1 MPDPPSSS
9 PDTRARAR
17 GLREQLTPAEA
28 RLWTHLSGSK
38 LGGWKFRRQFPFG
51 RYILDFY
58 CPRAR
63 LAVELDGESHQA
75 PATREKDDR
84 RDAFLRDHGI
94 RILRFENRVV
104 FEATAW
110 VLQQIQNG
118 LEDQATKIPPARRP
132 GR

>member
-1 MPDPPSSS
+1 MPERPSSS
-9 PDTRARAR
+9 PETRARAR
-17 GLREQLTPAEA
+17 ALRRQLTPAEA

-51 RYILDFY
+51 LYILDFY
-58 CPRAR
+58 CPAAQ

-84 RDAFLRDHGI
+84 RDAFLQNHGI
-94 RILRFENRVV
+94 RVLRFENCLV
-104 FEATAW
+104 FEASAW
-110 VLQQIQNG
+110 VLQQIRDA
-118 LEDQATKIPPARRP
+118 LEGKAIEIRAARRP